1 MEGLLHHRASAET
14 KFFLFV
20 CLLVYCFR
28 RWDQQVSRLKKKS
41 RDLTAGSGCSTAWMD
56 RASSGLQLE
65 RGGATGKICAAAFY
79 LSESDL
85 GGSESGS

>member
-1 MEGLLHHRASAET
+1 M
-14 KFFLFV
+14 
-20 CLLVYCFR
+20 
-28 RWDQQVSRLKKKS
+28 SRLKKKS

-79 LSESDL
+79 HSESDL
-85 GGSESGS
+85 GGSESGTEKRKKEKGEVSLGKDCLSWG